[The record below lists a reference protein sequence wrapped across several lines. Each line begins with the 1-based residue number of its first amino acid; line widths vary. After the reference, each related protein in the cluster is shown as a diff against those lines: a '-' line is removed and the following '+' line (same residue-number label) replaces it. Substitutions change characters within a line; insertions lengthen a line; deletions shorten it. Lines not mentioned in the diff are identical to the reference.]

1 MIGLDIV
8 IPNLSITLRLVP
20 TYVDIPSD
28 PGLTPQNNS
37 LAHKIKLYAE
47 RLPIFRV
54 PEPSVGISPPM
65 ISIVDDDESVRE
77 STRELVTSLGYAART
92 FPSVEEFLR
101 SNLDDTSCLILD
113 VQMKGL
119 SGIELQERL
128 IGEGRRTPIIFV
140 TAVLD
145 ERIRNRV
152 LEAGAIDILSKPF
165 SDERLA
171 SCLVLAL
178 NGQ

>member
-1 MIGLDIV
+1 MI
-8 IPNLSITLRLVP
+8 
-20 TYVDIPSD
+20 
-28 PGLTPQNNS
+28 
-37 LAHKIKLYAE
+37 A
-47 RLPIFRV
+47 
-54 PEPSVGISPPM
+54 
-65 ISIVDDDESVRE
+65 IVDDDESVRE
-77 STRELVTSLGYAART
+77 STKALVRSLGYAACT

-101 SNLDDTSCLILD
+101 ADLDDTSCLILD

-140 TAVLD
+140 TAVSD

-152 LEAGAIDILSKPF
+152 LENGAIDILSKPF
-165 SDERLA
+165 SDARLA
-171 SCLVLAL
+171 SCLVSAL